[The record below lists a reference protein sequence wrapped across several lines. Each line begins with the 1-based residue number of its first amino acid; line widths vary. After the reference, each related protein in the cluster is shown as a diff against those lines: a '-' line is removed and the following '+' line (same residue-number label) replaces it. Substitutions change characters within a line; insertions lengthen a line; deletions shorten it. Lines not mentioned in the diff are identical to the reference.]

1 MANILVVDDTD
12 DIRTLLALMVQM
24 AGHQVREAS
33 DGRKGLEAI
42 GECPP
47 DLVLLDVEMPVLT
60 GPEMAYEVFLRDLGM
75 EKIPI
80 ILLSGIVGLKE
91 LAAMV
96 GTPYFLVK
104 PYSPEALLQLI
115 NRALRELIP
124 PCPRWRFTHGS
135 SPNASL

>member
-1 MANILVVDDTD
+1 MANILIVDDSD
-12 DIRTLLALMVQM
+12 DIRTLLALLVQM
-24 AGHQVREAS
+24 VGHQVREAS

-47 DLVLLDVEMPVLT
+47 DLVLLDVEMPILN

-80 ILLSGIVGLKE
+80 ILLSGIVGLGE

-96 GTPYFLVK
+96 GTPYYLEK
-104 PYSPEALLQLI
+104 PYSPEALLQMI
-115 NRALRELIP
+115 NRALREHIP
-124 PCPRWRFTHGS
+124 PRPRWRFTYDS
-135 SPNASL
+135 STKAS